1 MSDIYKN
8 YYPTCADNES
18 FTKEKEDIISSKIN
32 QKIKKRELNKQK
44 IFSLKRYSKE
54 INDPEFDNIKHI
66 YSKLYGEKDTKYIN
80 VDDESMLIIRNGK
93 KLKDK

>member
-8 YYPTCADNES
+8 FYPSCADNE
-18 FTKEKEDIISSKIN
+18 FFMKEKENIISSQINLKI
-32 QKIKKRELNKQK
+32 QKREKNKQK

-54 INDPEFDNIKHI
+54 INDPEFDNIKNI

-80 VDDESMLIIRNGK
+80 FDDESMLIIRNGK
-93 KLKDK
+93 KLKEQ

>member
-8 YYPTCADNES
+8 FYPSCADNEI
-18 FTKEKEDIISSKIN
+18 FMKEKENILSN
-32 QKIKKRELNKQK
+32 QIKLKIKKRENNKQK

-54 INDPEFDNIKHI
+54 INDPEFDNIKNI

-80 VDDESMLIIRNGK
+80 FDDESMLIIRNGK
-93 KLKDK
+93 KLKEQ